1 MTNGGGGYRSD
12 IDGLRAL
19 AVLAVVIYHFFP
31 NFLVLGYLGVDIFF
45 VISGYLITKHLL
57 ENDNRH
63 FPSYLKIFYSKRIK
77 RLFPALFVFL
87 FISSFCVSILY
98 LKPDLHSYFK
108 SLVATKTL
116 WANWFFWRDGGYFG
130 GNDQL
135 KPLLH
140 MWSLSVEEQ
149 FYIIYPSFM
158 FILLVTVNKFKN
170 GVLFGIITVTFL
182 SFCLWLY
189 LNRIGGSVPAFFLMP
204 TRAWQFGLGAIF
216 SFFHYKKYFSKF
228 SFNSGTSYFS
238 ISLIS
243 FGLLISISQVI
254 NTLIV
259 TFGAGLFVF
268 SLNQNN
274 SLFNFFSSKIAIF
287 LGKISYSFYLYHWL
301 VAVLLLY
308 VLVEE
313 PSFLLSSIGVLL
325 SITLGWLSFK
335 YIEIP
340 FRFKLPFKSTVFLTT
355 FLSAISLGG
364 LLIVIDNKSYDEAS
378 LLAENSGTH
387 YRCSIDM
394 YIPYG
399 GSRACKIGDSLGDR
413 DVVLMGNSHA
423 QMYAPIVNDI
433 LLKGKKNGYLIPLN
447 GCLPTTSLNISKN
460 CIDLA
465 KINFD
470 TVISDKNIKTVIIA
484 STWYLD
490 SYIDADGNKIKQADM
505 GYSFLTLIN
514 DLQKSGKNVAL
525 ISPIKIPTSDLASK
539 LPRLLKFGH
548 IEESYLNES
557 LRSLRSDYDN
567 KFININSLFKFH
579 LSAHYIEAYR
589 DLCDEEHCYYGRGH
603 NMYFADSH
611 HLSQNIVDKLKLTK
625 AQLEN
630 VINISD

>member
-1 MTNGGGGYRSD
+1 MYRND

-31 NFLVLGYLGVDIFF
+31 SFFGLGYLGVDVFF

-57 ENDNRH
+57 ENDNTH
-63 FPSYLKIFYSKRIK
+63 FFSYFKKFYSKRIK

-87 FISSFCVSILY
+87 FISSLCVSVVY
-98 LKPDLHSYFK
+98 LKPDLQSYFN

-149 FYIIYPSFM
+149 FYLIYPSFM
-158 FILLVTVNKFKN
+158 FILLLTVNKFKN
-170 GVLFGIITVTFL
+170 GVLLGVITVTFL
-182 SFCLWLY
+182 SFCLWFY
-189 LNRIGGSVPAFFLMP
+189 LNRIGGSSPAFFLMP

-216 SFFHYKKYFSKF
+216 SFFHYKKYFCQF
-228 SFNSGTSYFS
+228 AFNRHTNYFS
-238 ISLIS
+238 VFLIA
-243 FGLLISISQVI
+243 FGLLISISQVV
-254 NTLIV
+254 NTLVI

-274 SLFNFFSSKIAIF
+274 PLFNLFSSKVAVF
-287 LGKISYSFYLYHWL
+287 VGKISYSFYLYHWL
-301 VAVLLLY
+301 VAVVLLY

-313 PSFLLSSIGVLL
+313 PSLLLSSIGVLL
-325 SITLGWLSFK
+325 SFTLGWFSYK
-335 YIEIP
+335 YIEVP
-340 FRFKLPFKSTVFLTT
+340 FRFNMPLKMTVFLTT
-355 FLSAISLGG
+355 FLTALSLGG
-364 LLIVIDNKSYDEAS
+364 VLIVIDKKSYEVVS
-378 LLAENSGTH
+378 LLAKNSGTH

-399 GSRACKIGDSLGDR
+399 GSRACKIGASIGDR
-413 DVVLMGNSHA
+413 DVVLIGNSHA

-433 LLKGKKNGYLIPLN
+433 LLKGNKNGYLIPLN
-447 GCLPTTSLNISKN
+447 GCLPTTNLNISKG

-465 KINFD
+465 KINLD
-470 TVISDKNIKTVIIA
+470 AVISDAKIKTVIIA

-490 SYIDADGNKIKQADM
+490 SYLDSDGNKIKQADI
-505 GYSFLTLIN
+505 GYSFLTLID
-514 DLQKSGKNVAL
+514 DLKKSGKNVAI
-525 ISPIKIPTSDLASK
+525 ISPIKTPASDLASK

-548 IEESYLNES
+548 IKEVDLNDH
-557 LRSLRSDYDN
+557 LRSFRSDYDS
-567 KFININSLFKFH
+567 KFLNINSLFKSH
-579 LSAHYIEAYR
+579 LSEHYIETYR
-589 DLCDEEHCYYGRGH
+589 DLCDEEYCYYGRDY

-611 HLSQNIVDKLKLTK
+611 HLSQNIVNKLKLTR
-625 AQLEN
+625 AQLEH
-630 VINISD
+630 VININD